1 MRVRTWSALAAA
13 ALVAAGLQVATITVA
28 AASCGPFAVS
38 GISPA
43 ADFTAGGA
51 TETISG
57 CGFMGTGTLSVTFG
71 ASSPI
76 TILPSSDTSFSVT
89 DPAAGSAGPVTVTVT
104 LHNPPATDLT
114 GTTSFTYD
122 DPPTLASIA
131 PTSGAELGGTA
142 VHVSGTGFKPTGW
155 SSTVVDFGPNAAS
168 VSGVSDTALTASS
181 PPGTGTKNVS
191 VTTVLQGGAQQ
202 TASTTLPFTYVPAP
216 TVTSVSPTSGPVTG
230 GTDVTVTGTGF
241 QPGAEVLFG
250 PSDGTTPLSAD
261 SPGTPVSVL
270 SSTSILVVSPPGIVG
285 ATNVVVINPD
295 TQFGALTSGA
305 SGHYSYT
312 GTAPSISM
320 ISPSSG
326 SSLGGTPL
334 TISGAG
340 FLPAA
345 RVDFSVSTTV
355 ASGSNGVDVSTFA
368 GSGTLDVASTAGF
381 APSGSLHVATST
393 GTAIIAYTAETSTS
407 FTGAS
412 LTSGS
417 AGLLSTG
424 GGVTQLSAGKSPSVA
439 ADGSS
444 ISVTTP
450 AHPAGA
456 VDVVVTNPGGATAT
470 DAAAFTFNAA
480 AAPTVT
486 QVIVGACTSGCSGSS
501 LGGTTV
507 TIKGTGFVPGTTAS
521 FGGVPAASAAFLNGT
536 TLTARTPAEPAG
548 TVDVSVMLPDGQAA
562 TLSSSYTFTAAPAP
576 SISTVTPNTG
586 PSGTEI
592 VITGTGFANT
602 NGGSTNAASAAIV
615 SVGSAPCVPGA
626 ISSLPT
632 TCLQAPPGPPTPLV
646 QSSTKIDGVV
656 PDAPGGSA
664 TVTVTNPDGQSAT
677 STFTFTGPSGPPAL
691 TGVSPSTGSSLG
703 DTPVTLTGTGFV
715 PGAVVTFGT
724 GGQASPGTVTS
735 VASDGTSAS
744 VTTPAGLYGTV
755 DVTIVDPPG
764 GPSQTSTLPASFT
777 FTAAAQPTITNV
789 TPSSGPSGTQIT
801 ITGTGFATTNGG
813 ATNAAAPASVTV
825 GGLTLLPLAPTG
837 SPPSSPPV
845 VVSSTSIVGLV
856 PTEAAGV
863 VDVAV
868 VNPDG
873 QGAIDQGAYT
883 YPSDSTPPTVTAS
896 GTDAAGSYAFGS
908 WAASS
913 VTVGLSATDNV
924 GGSGVKNLT
933 YSASGAQTIS
943 QITVPGSAASFV
955 ISAQGVTTVSFFG
968 SDVAGNTSS
977 PQSETVKID
986 TAPPTDVTTATIPSG
1001 GGTAPYTPGTATN
1014 KDVTITFTCSDA
1026 LSGVSTLTFTSG
1038 ATTTSTGTNPLS
1050 VTVTSAGANQSVT
1063 ALCTDAAGNTT
1074 TTTVG
1079 SIDIV
1084 RTAPGITAS
1093 ATSGGQPYTAGTW
1106 THQPVTVTFTCTP
1119 VSVGNQ
1125 IASLTTP
1132 VQITSATTNDTVTGT
1147 CTDTAGNSSSTTFGT
1162 PSDGID
1168 IDLTLPIASATAMT
1182 TDNNGN
1188 PVVYTAG
1195 TWTNHDVVVTFHC
1208 TDIGPNQS
1216 GVASV
1221 SPPVTVSAEGTT
1233 AAVTGT
1239 CQDVAGNNANPPA
1252 FFGPILIDKTNPTCA
1267 FNVTPNPIGPANSKL
1282 VAVTALVTVSDP
1294 LSGPNGFVLR
1304 SITSNSPSTASSDI
1318 VGFSPGTAST
1328 KGQLRATK
1336 GRVYTFTYQGFDVA
1350 GNSSATCSQQVT
1362 VR

>member
-1 MRVRTWSALAAA
+1 MRARTWSALAAV
-13 ALVAAGLQVATITVA
+13 ALVAAAVQVTTSTIA
-28 AASCGPFAVS
+28 QASCGAFAVS

-43 ADFTAGGA
+43 ADFTVGGA

-57 CGFMGTGTLSVTFG
+57 CGFLGTGTLTVAFG
-71 ASSPI
+71 GASPI
-76 TILPSSDTSFSVT
+76 TITPSSDTSFTVA
-89 DPAAGSAGPVTVTVT
+89 DPPGSAGAVTVTVL
-104 LHNPPATDLT
+104 LHNPPSSDLS

-122 DPPTLASIA
+122 DAPTLTSIA
-131 PTSGAELGGTA
+131 PTQGPEAGGTA
-142 VHVSGTGFKPTGW
+142 VHVTGTGFQPTGW
-155 SSTVVDFGPNAAS
+155 SSTVVDFGAS
-168 VSGVSDTALTASS
+168 GAGVSDVTDTSLTATS
-181 PPGTGTKNVS
+181 PAGTGTQNVS

-202 TASTTLPFTYVPAP
+202 TAVTTLPFAYVPAP
-216 TVTSVSPTSGPVTG
+216 TVTSVAPTSGPVTG
-230 GTDVTVTGTGF
+230 GNDVTVTGTGF

-261 SPGTPVSVL
+261 TPGTPVSVL
-270 SSTSILVVSPPGIVG
+270 SATSILVAAPPGIVG

-295 TQFGALTSGA
+295 TQFGVLTSGA
-305 SGHYSYT
+305 AGHYSYT

-320 ISPSSG
+320 VSPASG
-326 SSLGGTPL
+326 SSLGGTSV

-340 FLPAA
+340 FLPSAH
-345 RVDFSVSTTV
+345 VDFAVSTTV
-355 ASGSNGVDVSTFA
+355 AAGSDGVDVSTFA
-368 GSGTLDVASTAGF
+368 GAGTLDVAATTGF
-381 APSGSLHVATST
+381 TPSGTLHVATST
-393 GTAIIAYTAETSTS
+393 GTAVVAYTGTTSTS

-424 GGVTQLSAGKSPSVA
+424 GDVTQLTGGTSPAVA

-444 ISVTTP
+444 ISLTTP
-450 AHPAGA
+450 AHPAGT
-456 VDVVVTNPGGATAT
+456 VDVVVENPGGATVT
-470 DAAAFTFNAA
+470 DAGAYTFNAA

-486 QVIVGACTSGCSGSS
+486 QVIVGACTSACSGSS
-501 LGGTTV
+501 LGNTTV
-507 TIKGTGFVPGTTAS
+507 TIKGTGFVSGTTAS
-521 FGGVPAASAAFLNGT
+521 FGGVAAASSAFLNGT

-548 TVDVSVMLPDGQAA
+548 TVDVSVQLPDGQMA
-562 TLSSSYTFTAAPAP
+562 TLSSSYTFTAAAGPT
-576 SISTVTPNTG
+576 ISTVTPMTG
-586 PSGTEI
+586 PAGTEI

-602 NGGSTNAASAAIV
+602 NGGATNAAAAAIV
-615 SVGSAPCVPGA
+615 SVGAAPCVPGA

-632 TCLQAPPGPPTPLV
+632 TCLQAPSTPPTPLV
-646 QSSTKIDGVV
+646 QSSTKIDGFV
-656 PDAPGGSA
+656 PDAPGGVA

-677 STFTFTGPSGPPAL
+677 GTFTYTGTSGPPSL
-691 TGVSPSTGSSLG
+691 TGISPDTGSSLG

-715 PGAVVTFGT
+715 LGAVVTFGS
-724 GGQASPGTVTS
+724 GGQASPGTVTA

-764 GPSQTSTLPASFT
+764 GPSQTSTLPASYT
-777 FTAAAQPTITNV
+777 FTAASQPTITSV
-789 TPSSGPSGTQIT
+789 LPSSGPSGTEVT

-825 GGLTLLPLAPTG
+825 GGMTLLPLPPTG

-845 VVSSTSIVGLV
+845 VVSSTSIVGIV
-856 PTEAAGV
+856 PTEPAGV

-883 YPSDSTPPTVTAS
+883 YPTDTTAPTVTAT

-913 VTVGLSATDNV
+913 VTVALAATDNL
-924 GGSGVKNLT
+924 GGSGVKNVS
-933 YSASGAQTIS
+933 YGASGAQTIS
-943 QITVPGSAASFV
+943 PITIPGAAASFV
-955 ISAQGVTTVSFFG
+955 ISAQGVTTVSFY
-968 SDVAGNTSS
+968 SADVAGNLST
-977 PQSETVKID
+977 PATETVKID
-986 TAPPTDVTTATIPSG
+986 TVAPTDVATATVPSG

-1014 KDVTITFTCSDA
+1014 QNVTISFSCSDA
-1026 LSGVSTLTFTSG
+1026 LSGVASLTYTSG
-1038 ATTTSTGTNPLS
+1038 ATTTTSGTNPLG

-1093 ATSGGQPYTAGTW
+1093 ASSGGQPYTAGTW
-1106 THQPVTVTFTCTP
+1106 THQPVTVTFLCTP

-1132 VQITSATTNDTVTGT
+1132 VQITAATTNGTVTGT
-1147 CTDTAGNSSSTTFGT
+1147 CTDTAGNSSSVTFGT
-1162 PSDGID
+1162 PSAGID
-1168 IDLTLPIASATAMT
+1168 LDLTLPIASATATT
-1182 TDNNGN
+1182 TDNGGH
-1188 PVVYTAG
+1188 VVPYAAG
-1195 TWTNHDVVVTFHC
+1195 TWTDHDVLVTFHC
-1208 TDIGPNQS
+1208 TDAGPNQS
-1216 GVASV
+1216 GVASI
-1221 SPPVTVSAEGTT
+1221 SPPVTVTAQGTT
-1233 AAVTGT
+1233 SAVTGT
-1239 CQDVAGNNANPPA
+1239 CQDVAGNTANPPA
-1252 FFGPILIDKTNPTCA
+1252 FFGPILIDKTAPSCS
-1267 FNVTPNPIGPANSKL
+1267 FSITPNPIGPANTKL
-1282 VAVTALVTVSDP
+1282 VAVTALVTVTDA

-1304 SITSNSPSTASSDI
+1304 SVTSNNPSTVSSDV
-1318 VGFSPGTAST
+1318 VGFVVGTPST

-1350 GNSSATCSQQVT
+1350 GNSSPTCAQQVT
-1362 VR
+1362 VK